1 MNKGRHLC
9 QSLGEEKARTHCPAG
24 QQEAGREAGPASQ
37 QGRGGTERRQSLT
50 PATPDQ
56 GSKRYTTLLASGSP
70 GPSSP
75 FPTLSSDCSQLVS
88 ERQSKRVKLHY
99 GEPQKNCRAQ
109 LLSWRVAQMA
119 KLGSSPTQLG
129 LAKEIRSR
137 KWRST
142 LVFI

>member
-1 MNKGRHLC
+1 MSKGRHLC
-9 QSLGEEKARTHCPAG
+9 QSLGEEKARTHRPAG
-24 QQEAGREAGPASQ
+24 RQEAGRGSGPASR
-37 QGRGGTERRQSLT
+37 RGEEVLNAGGHSP
-50 PATPDQ
+50 PATRDQ
-56 GSKRYTTLLASGSP
+56 GSKCYTTLLASGSP

-75 FPTLSSDCSQLVS
+75 FPTLSSDCSQLVC

-119 KLGSSPTQLG
+119 KLGPSPTQLG